1 MVLNYIKK
9 RIQPSTVTA
18 SVVPEISREILR
30 LLMNITSIKILERY
44 QLQDTL
50 LQQEELPEIS
60 IMIGNDHFAEML
72 MLEKTDKRR

>member
-1 MVLNYIKK
+1 
-9 RIQPSTVTA
+9 
-18 SVVPEISREILR
+18 
-30 LLMNITSIKILERY
+30 MNITSIKILERY

-60 IMIGNDHFAEML
+60 IMIGHDHFAEML